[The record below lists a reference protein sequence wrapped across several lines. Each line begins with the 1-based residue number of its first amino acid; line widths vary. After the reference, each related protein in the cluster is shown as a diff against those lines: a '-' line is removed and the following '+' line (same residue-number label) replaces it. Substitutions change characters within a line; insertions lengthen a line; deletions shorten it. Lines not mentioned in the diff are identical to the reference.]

1 MISEPW
7 FVYVLECERGKL
19 YTGITNNVQQRFDKH
34 AAGKG
39 AHFTK
44 LNKPLRILAF
54 NLYPSKSAAAK
65 IEYMLKQSSR
75 EIKLNWVAYF
85 QQRGVAVES
94 ASSHTPSAVEED

>member
-1 MISEPW
+1 MTVEPW

-39 AHFTK
+39 ARFTK

-54 NLYPSKSAAAK
+54 NLYPSKSDAAK
-65 IEYMLKQSSR
+65 VEFRLKQSPR
-75 EIKLNWVAYF
+75 EIKLKWVEYF
-85 QQRGVAVES
+85 QQRCVAVES
-94 ASSHTPSAVEED
+94 ASSHAPSGVEKD